1 VRLTESRTAER
12 PRPDFEDLARSLH
25 ASYLSR
31 WNRHDPAGLERLS
44 RSIAETEPEAGQEKS
59 SAA

>member
-1 VRLTESRTAER
+1 MSDRPVVRSPER
-12 PRPDFEDLARSLH
+12 VAFDQLARAIH

-31 WNRHDPAGLERLS
+31 WNRHDPAGLKLASKQVEKLKEQSKER
-44 RSIAETEPEAGQEKS
+44 S

>member
-1 VRLTESRTAER
+1 MVERERVR
-12 PRPDFEDLARSLH
+12 PGFDDMARSLH

-31 WNRHDPAGLERLS
+31 WNRHDPAGLERAS
-44 RSIAETEPEAGQEKS
+44 NVEEDRRKAERPETKKS

>member
-1 VRLTESRTAER
+1 MART
-12 PRPDFEDLARSLH
+12 LH

-31 WNRHDPAGLERLS
+31 WNRHDPAGLERAGKVE
-44 RSIAETEPEAGQEKS
+44 AERRQLDEDAKRKT

>member
-1 VRLTESRTAER
+1 LAEKKADRRERER
-12 PRPDFEDLARSLH
+12 PGFDEMARSIH

-31 WNRHDPAGLERLS
+31 WNRHDPAGLERASAES
-44 RSIAETEPEAGQEKS
+44 RPVRGERGERS